1 MKKFYLLAI
10 VTVGILF
17 TGCEDD
23 STISSGK
30 HKGHEFVD
38 LGLTVKWA
46 TCNVGADNPWDL
58 GDFFAWGET
67 KPKTEF
73 TRDTYK
79 WYESGEGWKKYCST
93 DNKFFLDA
101 TDDAATANWGG
112 NWRMPTY
119 GELQEL
125 VTNCTWTETIQK
137 GILGYNVRGANG
149 NSIFLPKTNDNT
161 VDYLNGC
168 GYWSCVLDQE
178 YDDPEYSC
186 AYYLDIE
193 EDINLKGEC
202 RWCYSFWR
210 PYGCLVRP
218 VYP

>member
-73 TRDTYK
+73 TWDTYK

-112 NWRMPTY
+112 SWRMPTD
-119 GELQEL
+119 GEFLEL
-125 VTNCTWTETIQK
+125 INNCTWTTTIQN
-137 GILGYNVRGANG
+137 GMWGYNVRGANG
-149 NSIFLPKTNDNT
+149 NSIFLPKTTEKIADN
-161 VDYLNGC
+161 VYGYF
-168 GYWSCVLDQE
+168 YWSSVLNKE
-178 YDDPEYSC
+178 VNDPPYAE
-186 AYYLDIE
+186 ANILDFEDKEKVALFYL
-193 EDINLKGEC
+193 
-202 RWCYSFWR
+202 WR
-210 PYGCLVRP
+210 YCGCMVRP
-218 VYP
+218 VCP